1 MISTTST
8 FTRLLENQAVHSSFF
23 MYLKKIEGKFLLVC
37 QENFMVMVM
46 VMVRF
51 SIGTRKC

>member
-8 FTRLLENQAVHSSFF
+8 FTRLLENQAVHSSFS
-23 MYLKKIEGKFLLVC
+23 MYLNKIEGKFLLVC

-46 VMVRF
+46 VMVLA
-51 SIGTRKC
+51 TNVNNKC